1 MQINKQIYKSTNK
14 DIHERI
20 YRFIICVLN
29 LLKEL
34 PKTQENIIFS
44 EQTIRAV
51 TSMGSNDQEADA
63 TESKKDFISKYSIV
77 KKENKETN
85 YWLRLISD
93 RNQNFQK
100 RMENLRKEGQEI
112 LLVVSKIVLNTKN
125 K

>member
-1 MQINKQIYKSTNK
+1 MQISKYINK

-20 YRFIICVLN
+20 YQFIIRVLN

-63 TESKKDFISKYSIV
+63 AESKKDFISKYSIV
-77 KKENKETN
+77 KKKQ
-85 YWLRLISD
+85 RD
-93 RNQNFQK
+93 Q
-100 RMENLRKEGQEI
+100 
-112 LLVVSKIVLNTKN
+112 LLVKINL
-125 K
+125 